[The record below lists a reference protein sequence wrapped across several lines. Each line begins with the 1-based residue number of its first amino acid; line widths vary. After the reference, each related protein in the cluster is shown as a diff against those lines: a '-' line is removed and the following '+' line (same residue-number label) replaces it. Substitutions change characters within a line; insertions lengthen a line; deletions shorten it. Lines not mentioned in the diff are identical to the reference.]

1 MMKRILFF
9 FLLSVLFLSGC
20 SRIDLFE
27 KVVFLPKQEWTL
39 ANRPEISFDIKDTT
53 SSYKVYFIIRHTD
66 AYRYNNIWIKL
77 YSKLPG
83 DKTERNDR
91 YEIPLAT
98 DSRWLG
104 TGMDDIFDH
113 RVLLY
118 QQPVKFSKP
127 GRYTLRLEQDMRVD
141 PLDNVL
147 NVGIRIEKQH

>member
-1 MMKRILFF
+1 MKKTGFF
-9 FLLSVLFLSGC
+9 FLLSVFLLNSC
-20 SRIDLFE
+20 SRIDLFD

-39 ANRPEISFDIKDTT
+39 ANRPEITFDIKDTAA
-53 SSYKVYFIIRHTD
+53 SYKVYFLIRHTD

-83 DKTERNDR
+83 EKSERSDR

-104 TGMDDIFDH
+104 TGMDDIYDH

-118 QQPVKFSKP
+118 RNPVKFFKP

-147 NVGIRIEKQH
+147 NVGIRIEKQR

>member
-1 MMKRILFF
+1 MKRISFC
-9 FLLSVLFLSGC
+9 FLLLFIFLSGC
-20 SRIDLFE
+20 ARIDLFE
-27 KVVFLPKQEWTL
+27 KAVTLPKQEWAL
-39 ANRPEISFDIKDTT
+39 ANRPEITFDIKDT
-53 SSYKVYFIIRHTD
+53 SASYKVYFIVRHTD
-66 AYRYNNIWIKL
+66 AYRYNNLWIKL

-83 DKTERNDR
+83 EQTERSDR
-91 YEIPLAT
+91 YEIPLST

-118 QQPVKFSKP
+118 HDPVKFFKP

-141 PLDNVL
+141 PLENVL